1 MCYFIAHSL
10 FTVKLDK
17 PLTIKLGIV
26 YRKSA
31 KVRVK
36 NVHFLNVRVKKYSR
50 SQDSY
55 VLQCILLKTF
65 VRLMF
70 AVLAIRELFLTV
82 NFCRFTVC
90 PKLHGDLSSE
100 YYVFFMLYIVHTNYI
115 NMHTFKLYKGSLNL
129 EITL

>member
-1 MCYFIAHSL
+1 MIL
-10 FTVKLDK
+10 
-17 PLTIKLGIV
+17 I

-70 AVLAIRELFLTV
+70 TVLAIRELFLTV
-82 NFCRFTVC
+82 NFCRFTVYNIQQ
-90 PKLHGDLSSE
+90 L
-100 YYVFFMLYIVHTNYI
+100 VHVRIPNC
-115 NMHTFKLYKGSLNL
+115 KKQ
-129 EITL
+129 

>member
-1 MCYFIAHSL
+1 M
-10 FTVKLDK
+10 
-17 PLTIKLGIV
+17 

-65 VRLMF
+65 VRLKF

-90 PKLHGDLSSE
+90 M
-100 YYVFFMLYIVHTNYI
+100 YVHLCVCVGVCLCMIC
-115 NMHTFKLYKGSLNL
+115 
-129 EITL
+129 

>member
-1 MCYFIAHSL
+1 MCVII
-10 FTVKLDK
+10 TIR
-17 PLTIKLGIV
+17 LT

-55 VLQCILLKTF
+55 VLQCIILKTF

-82 NFCRFTVC
+82 NFCRFTVYQ
-90 PKLHGDLSSE
+90 DNNNRISA
-100 YYVFFMLYIVHTNYI
+100 YR
-115 NMHTFKLYKGSLNL
+115 
-129 EITL
+129 

>member
-1 MCYFIAHSL
+1 MFGYN
-10 FTVKLDK
+10 
-17 PLTIKLGIV
+17 

-82 NFCRFTVC
+82 NFCRFTVYTS
-90 PKLHGDLSSE
+90 LVTG
-100 YYVFFMLYIVHTNYI
+100 NYI
-115 NMHTFKLYKGSLNL
+115 PAVTLMWWFTIVMIVIIVKMSSLVPVT
-129 EITL
+129 IA

>member
-1 MCYFIAHSL
+1 MFSTNLLEENIGKFI
-10 FTVKLDK
+10 D
-17 PLTIKLGIV
+17 

-82 NFCRFTVC
+82 NFCRFTVSVKFSHESFC
-90 PKLHGDLSSE
+90 QI
-100 YYVFFMLYIVHTNYI
+100 FR
-115 NMHTFKLYKGSLNL
+115 LN
-129 EITL
+129 TLMK

>member
-1 MCYFIAHSL
+1 MIIY
-10 FTVKLDK
+10 
-17 PLTIKLGIV
+17 IKC
-26 YRKSA
+26 RKSA

-70 AVLAIRELFLTV
+70 AVLAIRELFFNCELLSIYGA
-82 NFCRFTVC
+82 CRKWLITNTRLEVC
-90 PKLHGDLSSE
+90 VCK
-100 YYVFFMLYIVHTNYI
+100 
-115 NMHTFKLYKGSLNL
+115 
-129 EITL
+129 

>member
-1 MCYFIAHSL
+1 MKFYIFSESCSYVSTAKDSTKVSI
-10 FTVKLDK
+10 LD
-17 PLTIKLGIV
+17 L

-70 AVLAIRELFLTV
+70 AVLAIRELF
-82 NFCRFTVC
+82 
-90 PKLHGDLSSE
+90 
-100 YYVFFMLYIVHTNYI
+100 
-115 NMHTFKLYKGSLNL
+115 
-129 EITL
+129 

>member
-1 MCYFIAHSL
+1 MVTKSF
-10 FTVKLDK
+10 DK
-17 PLTIKLGIV
+17 ILCSCKHGKMSVPGV

-82 NFCRFTVC
+82 NFCRFTV
-90 PKLHGDLSSE
+90 
-100 YYVFFMLYIVHTNYI
+100 F
-115 NMHTFKLYKGSLNL
+115 
-129 EITL
+129 

>member
-1 MCYFIAHSL
+1 MFTAITLSSDCITDSYDLFASFMHSSNL
-10 FTVKLDK
+10 YMYVC
-17 PLTIKLGIV
+17 I

-36 NVHFLNVRVKKYSR
+36 NVHFLNFRVKKYSR

-90 PKLHGDLSSE
+90 TYSLQ
-100 YYVFFMLYIVHTNYI
+100 YI
-115 NMHTFKLYKGSLNL
+115 
-129 EITL
+129 

>member
-1 MCYFIAHSL
+1 MLRFKNYIYH
-10 FTVKLDK
+10 
-17 PLTIKLGIV
+17 
-26 YRKSA
+26 KSA

-36 NVHFLNVRVKKYSR
+36 NVHFLNVHVKKYSR

-90 PKLHGDLSSE
+90 KIFE
-100 YYVFFMLYIVHTNYI
+100 RT
-115 NMHTFKLYKGSLNL
+115 
-129 EITL
+129 

>member
-1 MCYFIAHSL
+1 M
-10 FTVKLDK
+10 
-17 PLTIKLGIV
+17 

-31 KVRVK
+31 KICVK

-50 SQDSY
+50 SGDSY

-65 VRLMF
+65 VCLMF

-90 PKLHGDLSSE
+90 VQYLHSAWFLDCRTSILVLTHMSDMTHPLHASSCW
-100 YYVFFMLYIVHTNYI
+100 
-115 NMHTFKLYKGSLNL
+115 
-129 EITL
+129 

>member
-1 MCYFIAHSL
+1 MQHGNSLTLPFIIHCDSNE
-10 FTVKLDK
+10 
-17 PLTIKLGIV
+17 

-36 NVHFLNVRVKKYSR
+36 NVHFLNVHVKKYSR

-65 VRLMF
+65 VCLMF

-82 NFCRFTVC
+82 NFCRFMVVGIDM
-90 PKLHGDLSSE
+90 KS
-100 YYVFFMLYIVHTNYI
+100 
-115 NMHTFKLYKGSLNL
+115 
-129 EITL
+129 

>member
-1 MCYFIAHSL
+1 MQHQQSDLYEESCLYTVLWEANHS
-10 FTVKLDK
+10 
-17 PLTIKLGIV
+17 IM

-50 SQDSY
+50 SEDSY

-82 NFCRFTVC
+82 NFCRFTV
-90 PKLHGDLSSE
+90 HS
-100 YYVFFMLYIVHTNYI
+100 YVASYL
-115 NMHTFKLYKGSLNL
+115 L
-129 EITL
+129 